1 MNAATI
7 SSIALPSTGAKRFAS
22 PAAALLAP
30 LRFMDTSVRE
40 VPEAEE
46 TTS

>member
-1 MNAATI
+1 MNAAPI
-7 SSIALPSTGAKRFAS
+7 SQIVLPGTGAKRFAS
-22 PAAALLAP
+22 PAAALLEP
-30 LRFMDTSVRE
+30 RRFMDGSVRE

>member
-7 SSIALPSTGAKRFAS
+7 TPIALPGTGAKRLAS
-22 PAAALLAP
+22 SAAALP
-30 LRFMDTSVRE
+30 ESRRFIEGSVRE
-40 VPEAEE
+40 VPEAED